1 MGEQK
6 VSLLKDHRALQKF
19 TKYLINDVEALDYM
33 IENQWFEEGVVR
45 IGAEQEMCLVD
56 KDTFKPAPINMK
68 LLEMMGKNDFTDTE
82 LARFNLEINLEP
94 KVFTGDCFS
103 KLESEIR
110 ERLLYIQKFADKENA
125 QIILTGILPTLRK
138 QDLEMHN
145 ITPVKRY
152 FALMEA
158 INAQLLKEA
167 YELKLTGID
176 ELNIRHRSPMLE
188 ACNTSFQVHLQVSPK
203 DFKQLYNIAQV
214 ITAPIMAVAANSP
227 IVFGKRLWH
236 ESRIALFQQSL
247 DTRSSNEHLRERSAR
262 VYFGNDWI
270 KESILDIYKEDI
282 SRFRVLISGDQEE
295 DALQLIKEGKV
306 PKLRALQVHN
316 STVYRWNRPCY
327 GISENGKP
335 HLRIENRVFAAG
347 PTVADE
353 IANSALWLGAMID
366 YSHTY
371 DDITKF
377 ISFPEAKDNFTKA
390 ARYGIDTKFTWLND
404 VKISAIELLR
414 DEIIPRA
421 KSGLIRMNVNEED
434 IEKYMGMMEQRTEKH
449 VTGARWMLRSY
460 NDLIEQIPRD
470 EAVTVLT
477 SSIIRN
483 QEQSLPIHE
492 WKAPTAKDLDIYQ
505 PGNIRVD
512 EFMTTDLF
520 TAREEDIIDLVAE
533 MMNWR
538 KIRYLPVEN
547 QKGELIGLVTLR
559 IILRHFLKMR
569 KMKSSK
575 TVTVGELMLTNVDT
589 VCPNDS
595 IKHAMK
601 LMNSKKIGCLPV
613 VKDNE
618 LVGII
623 TEHDFLSISS
633 RLIDRLTD

>member
-6 VSLLKDHRALQKF
+6 VSILKDHRSLQRF
-19 TKYLINDVEALDYM
+19 TKHLINDVEALDYM
-33 IENQWFEEGVVR
+33 IENQWFEEGIVR

-56 KDTFKPAPINMK
+56 KSTFKPAPINMK
-68 LLEMMGKNDFTDTE
+68 ILELMGKNDFMDTE
-82 LARFNLEINLEP
+82 LAKFNLEINLDP

-103 KLESEIR
+103 KLETEIR
-110 ERLLYIQKFADKENA
+110 ERLLHIQKFADKENA

-152 FALMEA
+152 HALMEA

-167 YELKLTGID
+167 YELKLSGID

-188 ACNTSFQVHLQVSPK
+188 ACNTSFQVHLQVSPN

-214 ITAPIMAVAANSP
+214 ITAPIMAIAANSP

-247 DTRSSNEHLRERSAR
+247 DTRNSNEHLRERSAR

-270 KESILDIYKEDI
+270 KDSILDIYKEDI

-366 YSHTY
+366 YAHTY

-377 ISFPEAKDNFTKA
+377 ISFAEAKDNFLKA
-390 ARYGIDTKFTWLND
+390 ARYGIDTKFSWLND
-404 VKISAIELLR
+404 AKVTAIELLR

-421 KSGLIRMNVNEED
+421 KSGLSRMNVKEED
-434 IEKYMGMMEQRTEKH
+434 IEKYMGMMEKRTEKH
-449 VTGARWMLRSY
+449 VTGARWMLRSF

-575 TVTVGELMLTNVDT
+575 TVTVGDLMLTNVDT
-589 VCPNDS
+589 VNPDDS

-601 LMNSKKIGCLPV
+601 LMNAKKIGCLPV

-633 RLIDRLTD
+633 RLIERLTD